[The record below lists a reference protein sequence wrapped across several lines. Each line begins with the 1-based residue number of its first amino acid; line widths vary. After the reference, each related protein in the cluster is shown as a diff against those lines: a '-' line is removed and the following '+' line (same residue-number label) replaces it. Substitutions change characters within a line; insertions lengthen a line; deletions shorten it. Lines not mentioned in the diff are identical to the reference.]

1 MEKLNLF
8 IPLQKADAAQ
18 RLVWGVAAAER
29 PDKSGEIL
37 DYVTAKPAFE
47 KWSSEISEAT
57 DGKSL
62 GNVRLMHT
70 KTAVGKVV
78 ELGFDDDNKQVQVC
92 VKVVD
97 DAAWAMVEEGV
108 LAGFSIGGG
117 YAKRWQDPGNRA
129 LKRYTPTLTELSLVD
144 NPCIPGSTFQM
155 IKADG
160 ASVDVEVQGKPYEP
174 TNDEVKAEAREMAK
188 AAGKPDEWK
197 NHVVKAR
204 AELIKRHA
212 EAPALVETVEKTA
225 EERLADA
232 LAKAGSP
239 PKPYGDVKYADPD
252 DGKYPI
258 DTPAHIR
265 AAWSYV
271 NMPKNEKVL
280 GDKVGAVKSAIEAA
294 WKDKIDPKGPPS
306 VEKMA
311 LLGGTADALLKSFAL
326 VKRHG
331 EIALE
336 KGFYNIS
343 SVARALACWSDIVSE
358 TIWEEAFEDDTD
370 SKLPQSA
377 MDIFHAMRAHL
388 IADIEE
394 ECEEFAQACERA
406 GGDSIALIASADND
420 AIMEH
425 AAAVGELQKAELSAL
440 SVEDLAKRGARNSRG
455 DQKHI
460 QAAHDHMTSLG
471 AKCDSGN
478 VDKAAGVDD
487 LAKTA
492 SAEVARLEKV
502 IADTVP
508 VVEKLV
514 AERDGANAKVDDLT
528 KRLEALEKQ
537 PMPAKGALYAVER
550 DGTVGASTQTADTK
564 PQTWREQYDALPP
577 GAEKAN
583 FLLKH
588 AGYAPGGAGR

>member
-1 MEKLNLF
+1 MDKLNLF

-37 DYVTAKPAFE
+37 DYASAKPAFE

-70 KTAVGKVV
+70 KSAVGKVV
-78 ELGFDDDNKQVQVC
+78 ELTFDDDNKQVQVC
-92 VKVVD
+92 AKVVD

-117 YAKRWQDPGNRA
+117 YAKRWRDPANRA
-129 LKRYTPTLTELSLVD
+129 LKRYTPTLSELSLVD
-144 NPCIPGSTFQM
+144 NPCIPGATFQM

-160 ASVDVEVQGKPYEP
+160 AAVDVEVQGKPYEP

-188 AAGKPDEWK
+188 AAGKDDLWK
-197 NHVVKAR
+197 DYVVKAR

-212 EAPALVETVEKTA
+212 EEPVVEPEAVEKTA
-225 EERLADA
+225 EARLAEA

-252 DGKYPI
+252 NGKYPI

-280 GDKVGAVKSAIEAA
+280 GDKVGKVKAAIEAA

-306 VEKMA
+306 AEKMA
-311 LLGGTADALLKSFAL
+311 LLGGSPEALIKSLAL
-326 VKRHG
+326 VQRHG

-343 SVARALACWSDIVSE
+343 SVARALACWSDIVSD
-358 TIWEEAFEDDTD
+358 TIWEEVYEGDED

-394 ECEEFAQACERA
+394 ECEEFAEACERA
-406 GGDSIALIASADND
+406 GGDSIALIAGAENDN
-420 AIMEH
+420 IMEL
-425 AAAVGELQKAELSAL
+425 AAAVGELQKAELAAL
-440 SVEDLAKRGARNSRG
+440 SPEDLAKRGARNSKG
-455 DQKHI
+455 DMKHI

-471 AKCDSGN
+471 AKCSN
-478 VDKAAGVDD
+478 VDKGAGADE

-492 SAEVARLEKV
+492 SAEVARLEK
-502 IADTVP
+502 IIEDTVP

-514 AERDGANAKVDDLT
+514 AERDTANAAVADLT
-528 KRLEALEKQ
+528 KRLDALEKQ

-550 DGTVGASTQTADTK
+550 DGTVSAPENATTK
-564 PQTWREQYDALPP
+564 AKTWKEQYDALPP
-577 GAEKAN
+577 GPEKAN
-583 FLLKH
+583 FLIKN
-588 AGYAPGGAGR
+588 AGYAPGGSGR